1 MAKKSRN
8 IFNALFLIIVFAAT
22 MYFVFYDEDLEKIA
36 EYIKGAD
43 SRYWLPCILIVI
55 VFIESEAVIIFY
67 MLKSL
72 GEDVRLS
79 HCCLYSF
86 VGFFF
91 ILITPS
97 ASGGQPAQLYFMKK
111 DKLSLTVST
120 MVLVIVTI
128 TYKLVLVVVGTIVFI
143 FRPTKV
149 MYYLEP
155 VTGWCILGM
164 VLNVACIFLML
175 VFVFHKDLAENIAA
189 FLLSA
194 FFKVFKRKNKEKY
207 IKKLGVAMEKYRGT
221 AEYFSSHKL
230 IIWNVFCI
238 TVFQR
243 VIFFMMTY
251 IVCLSFNVADEGVF
265 VITSLQT
272 MVSVAVDML
281 PFPGGM
287 GITEKLFEDI
297 FTPLCGSKLVLPVM
311 IVTRAISYYT
321 QLFISAI
328 MSVVAYR
335 YIILGRGTLENDR
348 IL

>member
-1 MAKKSRN
+1 MSKKSRN
-8 IFNALFLIIVFAAT
+8 IFNVLFLFIVFVAT
-22 MYFVFYDEDLEKIA
+22 MYSVFYGEDLGQIA
-36 EYIKGAD
+36 EYIKDAD
-43 SRYWLPCILIVI
+43 SWYWLPCIFIVI
-55 VFIESEAVIIFY
+55 AFIESEAVIIFY
-67 MLKSL
+67 MLRSL
-72 GEDVRLS
+72 GEDAKLS

-91 ILITPS
+91 VLITPS

-111 DKLSLTVST
+111 DGLSLTVST
-120 MVLVIVTI
+120 MALVIVTI
-128 TYKLVLVVVGTIVFI
+128 TYKLVLVVIGAIVFI

-164 VLNVACIFLML
+164 VLNVACICLML
-175 VFVFHKDLAENIAA
+175 VFVFHKDFAENIAA
-189 FLLSA
+189 FLLNA
-194 FFKVFKRKNKEKY
+194 FFKIFKRNKKEKY
-207 IKKLGVAMEKYRGT
+207 IEKLSTAMEKYRGT

-230 IIWNVFCI
+230 IIWNAFCI

-243 VIFFMMTY
+243 VIFFMLTY
-251 IVCLSFNVADEGVF
+251 IICLSFNVASEGLF
-265 VITSLQT
+265 VITSLQA

-287 GITEKLFEDI
+287 GITEKLFKDI
-297 FTPLCGSKLVLPVM
+297 FTPLCGFELVLPVM
-311 IVTRAISYYT
+311 IVTRAIGYYT

-335 YIILGRGTLENDR
+335 YIILRRGTKKK
-348 IL
+348 